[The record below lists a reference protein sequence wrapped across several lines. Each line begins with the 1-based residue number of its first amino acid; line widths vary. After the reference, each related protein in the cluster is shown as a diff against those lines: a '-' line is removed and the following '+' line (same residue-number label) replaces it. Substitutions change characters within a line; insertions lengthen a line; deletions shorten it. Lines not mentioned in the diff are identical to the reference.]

1 MFVAQLAGG
10 LSPAGIGDGLGQA
23 VVGQHPGDVQVLDH
37 EPVVGLDQRARYL
50 VQEMPAHVRDVMVVT
65 PQLGCGVTAV
75 P

>member
-37 EPVVGLDQRARYL
+37 EPVVGLDQRARRL
-50 VQEMPAHVRDVMVVT
+50 MQKMPTHIGDVVVM
-65 PQLGCGVTAV
+65 PCQFGCGVTAV